1 MGGVERSPIKKSWGE
16 GVKMKKNHWGRGL
29 SNIEKHGAGGGGG
42 GGLPGKK
49 NIGCGVS
56 RRSGRCQDIAIKC
69 CTGVSKNQK
78 RADACKFHSMKFRAG
93 SLCANVCLHFYT

>member
-1 MGGVERSPIKKSWGE
+1 
-16 GVKMKKNHWGRGL
+16 MKKNHWGRGL
-29 SNIEKHGAGGGGG
+29 SNIEKHGAGGGGGG

-78 RADACKFHSMKFRAG
+78 RADACKFQSMKFSAG